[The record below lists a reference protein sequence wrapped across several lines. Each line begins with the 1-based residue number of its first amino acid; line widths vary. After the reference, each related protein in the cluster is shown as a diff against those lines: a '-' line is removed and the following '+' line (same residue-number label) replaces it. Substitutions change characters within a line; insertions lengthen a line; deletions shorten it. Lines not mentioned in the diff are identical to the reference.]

1 MNFVKKIF
9 FFYYDGLKNM
19 TNFGKSLWKLVVL
32 KAIILVII
40 ANFLFPNILEK
51 YFNNDAERSDFVG
64 NNILNHK

>member
-1 MNFVKKIF
+1 MNFVKKVF

-51 YFNNDAERSDFVG
+51 YFDNDTERSEFVG
-64 NNILNHK
+64 SNILNHK